1 VNKVKKWNYSQNLHS
16 KTEWYRYYGEY
27 SLAIKTLLENS
38 EESQSTV
45 LALPVLFLIRH
56 SLELAF
62 KMNLNELEKV
72 SGKKA
77 NLKFHGKDS
86 HILHKLHH
94 EFQKQVVLIFKKEK
108 APNSL
113 CKEFNKRNIQLK
125 AFRQIFD
132 KLDEWSFAF
141 RYPVTT
147 DGKTKS
153 FKLGDQIN
161 IADIIPVYEETQTI
175 LKYTTDV
182 IEELINSK

>member
-1 VNKVKKWNYSQNLHS
+1 MDKIKKWNYLQNLHS

-27 SLAIKTLLENS
+27 SLAIKNLLEGS
-38 EESQSTV
+38 EDSQSTV

-62 KMNLNELEKV
+62 KMNLVELEKV
-72 SGKKA
+72 SGEKA

-86 HILHKLHH
+86 HVLHKLHH
-94 EFQKQVVLIFKKEK
+94 EFQKQVELIFKKAK
-108 APNSL
+108 APQTL
-113 CKEFNKRNIQLK
+113 RKEFNKRNIQLK
-125 AFRQIFD
+125 DFRQIFD

-141 RYPVTT
+141 RYPVTP

-153 FKLGDQIN
+153 FKPEDQIN

-182 IEELINSK
+182 IDELINAK